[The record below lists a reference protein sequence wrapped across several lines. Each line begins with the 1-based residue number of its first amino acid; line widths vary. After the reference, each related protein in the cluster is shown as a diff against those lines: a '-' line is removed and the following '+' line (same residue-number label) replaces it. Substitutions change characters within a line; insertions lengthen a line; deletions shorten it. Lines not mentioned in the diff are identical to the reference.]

1 MFSALTTFLISL
13 TSSCA
18 ALLYRHKM
26 IEPGGL
32 LDWLP
37 NYFPENDKWRGL
49 FECAVCLSGW
59 LSLVVMSTS
68 WAIGLQ
74 FFAQTFVWMDVLWIV
89 CSWIC
94 TPVLT
99 TFLYLKTW
107 GKNR

>member
-37 NYFPENDKWRGL
+37 NYFPENDKWRGMFIWVVVPRCYVHL
-49 FECAVCLSGW
+49 LGNWLAVLCSNLCLDGRAVDRM
-59 LSLVVMSTS
+59 LLDMHACIDNISLLENL
-68 WAIGLQ
+68 GQ
-74 FFAQTFVWMDVLWIV
+74 
-89 CSWIC
+89 
-94 TPVLT
+94 
-99 TFLYLKTW
+99 K
-107 GKNR
+107 